1 MIIKVK
7 AKIKNLEETEKA
19 SMLLKK
25 RRKYHKKQMV
35 VSKRNQL
42 KLGGVKR
49 VLSIIKDTHK
59 HTHVHFSANP
69 HVTNLENYRL
79 SPTF

>member
-25 RRKYHKKQMV
+25 EKKKYHKKQMV
-35 VSKRNQL
+35 VSKRKQL
-42 KLGGVKR
+42 K
-49 VLSIIKDTHK
+49 
-59 HTHVHFSANP
+59 A
-69 HVTNLENYRL
+69 RL
-79 SPTF
+79 SKESPINN